1 MKHPHYLF
9 LFIALVVQSLVINAE
24 DVIDETNKLIVTAE
38 YRETNFLDTTAS
50 ITVLSEDVL
59 EDAGEQHLEE
69 VLNLITNLNWA
80 GGSSRPRYFQIRG
93 VGERSQYEGAP
104 NPSVGL
110 LIDDIDFSGI
120 GMVATLYDMQQVE
133 VLRGPQGARYGANA
147 LAGLINIKTRDPEK
161 EGSVRGQ
168 FMAAEDGNWS
178 TAFSATA
185 ALDEEELVTGLFS
198 LQQFQGNGFRD
209 NIYLNADDT
218 NGREEL
224 SSRGKIHWQ
233 IDRRW
238 HLALTGLYIDMNNGY
253 DAWAIDNSLTTLSDK
268 PGKDSQQSTAGAAR
282 LTLDESLFQ
291 FVSISTVADSDIE
304 HSFDGDWG
312 NDDSWG
318 EYGPYDFTSD
328 NQRQRKS
335 WSQEFRFI
343 STPEGALNNGKTDWL
358 VGLYILD
365 MEEDNAITELYNGF
379 LWREIDSSYQATN
392 TAIFTEITQHLN
404 NSTDLSFALRF
415 ENRDASYSDSTS
427 ASFSP
432 EDNMLGGNIT
442 LRHYHKSGF
451 MSWASI
457 AKGYKAGG
465 FNISLSIPEE
475 LRVYEP
481 EFLLNYELGIKGKF
495 LQDQLILSSSLF
507 YMDRQDM
514 QINSSAQLDPED
526 PLTFIYFTENAAE
539 GYNRGFETDIRYQI
553 NADWGLEAG
562 IGLLDTKIESYDGL
576 DQSLTGRD
584 QAHSPAYSYA
594 IAVDFRNDDGWFGRL
609 DFSAKDDF
617 YYSSSHQQQS
627 TAYQLL
633 NIKVGYETEHWSIYF
648 WGKNISDEIYHV
660 RGFFFANE
668 PPNWQD
674 TLYTQQGN
682 PRQFGV
688 TGRLF
693 F

>member
-1 MKHPHYLF
+1 MKYSPYLC
-9 LFIALVVQSLVINAE
+9 LIMAVLLQSQAIFAE
-24 DVIDETNKLIVTAE
+24 DAIDDTNTIIVTADF
-38 YRETNFLDTTAS
+38 RESNFLDTTTS
-50 ITVLSEDVL
+50 VTVLSEDVL
-59 EDAGEQHLEE
+59 EDAGEQHLED

-104 NPSVGL
+104 NPSVGV

-120 GMVATLYDMQQVE
+120 GMVATLFDTQQVE

-161 EGSVRGQ
+161 DHSARGQ
-168 FMAAEDGNWS
+168 LMAAEDGNWS
-178 TAFSATA
+178 AAVSATGA
-185 ALDEEELVTGLFS
+185 IDEDEQITGLFS
-198 LQQFQGNGFRD
+198 LQQFKGNGFRH
-209 NIYLNADDT
+209 NSYLNADDT
-218 NGREEL
+218 NGRDEL

-233 IDRRW
+233 IDKDLQ
-238 HLALTGLYIDMNNGY
+238 LALTGYYIDMDNGY

-268 PGKDSQQSTAGAAR
+268 PGSDSQRSTAGSAR
-282 LTLDESLFQ
+282 LTLDKSTFQ
-291 FVSISTVADSDIE
+291 FVSISTFADSDIE

-328 NQRQRKS
+328 NQRQRKT
-335 WSQEFRFI
+335 WSQEFRFL
-343 STPEGALNNGKTDWL
+343 STPEGALNNGTTDWL
-358 VGLYILD
+358 MGLYILD
-365 MEEDNAITELYNGF
+365 MEENNGITELYNGG
-379 LWREIDSSYQATN
+379 LYREIDSSYGATN
-392 TAIFTEITQHLN
+392 TAIFTEITQHLSS
-404 NSTDLSFALRF
+404 STDLSVALRL
-415 ENRDASYSDSTS
+415 ENRDSSYSDSTT

-442 LRHYHKSGF
+442 LSHYHKSGF
-451 MSWASI
+451 IGWASI
-457 AKGYKAGG
+457 ARGYKAGG
-465 FNISLSIPEE
+465 FNISLPIPEE
-475 LRVYEP
+475 LREYEP

-495 LQDQLILSSSLF
+495 LQDRLLLSSSLF

-514 QINSSAQLDPED
+514 QINSSTQLDPED
-526 PLTFIYFTENAAE
+526 PLTFIYYTENAAE
-539 GYNRGFETDIRYQI
+539 GYNRGLETDIRYQI
-553 NADWGLEAG
+553 NEDWGLEASF
-562 IGLLDTKIESYDGL
+562 GLLDTEIESYNGL
-576 DQSLTGRD
+576 DQSITGRE
-584 QAHSPAYSYA
+584 QAHSPSYSYA
-594 IAVDFRNDDGWFGRL
+594 LALDYRNDQGWFGRI

-627 TAYQLL
+627 NAYQLL
-633 NIKVGYETEHWSIYF
+633 NLKVGYEAEQWSVYL
-648 WGKNISDEIYHV
+648 WGKNISDEVYHV

-682 PRQFGV
+682 PRQFGI
-688 TGRLF
+688 TARIF

>member
-9 LFIALVVQSLVINAE
+9 LIIALVVQSLVINAE

-50 ITVLSEDVL
+50 VTVLSEDVL

-120 GMVATLYDMQQVE
+120 GMVATLYDTQQVE

-209 NIYLNADDT
+209 NSYLNADDT

-233 IDRRW
+233 IDKRW

-392 TAIFTEITQHLN
+392 TAIFTEITQHLS
-404 NSTDLSFALRF
+404 NSTDLSFAMRF

-475 LRVYEP
+475 LREYEP

-507 YMDRQDM
+507 HMDRQDM

-627 TAYQLL
+627 KAYQLL
-633 NIKVGYETEHWSIYF
+633 NIKVGYETEHWSIDL

-688 TGRLF
+688 TGRIF